1 MAWAAYYYYLVIVG
15 VIRFGLYM
23 LTQVPKPGRMKIA
36 LGFLCPLV
44 YSAAEEAR
52 LGIHRV
58 VAPGKRQQLR
68 AISQHHTT

>member
-1 MAWAAYYYYLVIVG
+1 
-15 VIRFGLYM
+15 
-23 LTQVPKPGRMKIA
+23 MKIA

-58 VAPGKRQQLR
+58 VVPGKRQQLR
-68 AISQHHTT
+68 AISHHHTT